1 MALVLNGSA
10 NTIGGLAVG
19 GLPDGIVDTD
29 TLAANAVVT
38 GKITN
43 GTIATEDLADN
54 SVEGAKIKGGEILA
68 WISINASS
76 GTPSARD
83 SYNVS
88 SITDVWAG
96 QYTVNFTN
104 NLPANYATIVT
115 ADGTYNGSVTSLGH
129 NDADAA
135 HTNVGN
141 VKVECRGGNATLY
154 DAETY
159 NVVCI
164 S

>member
-1 MALVLNGSA
+1 MTLSLTGS
-10 NTIGGLAVG
+10 TISGLAVG
-19 GLPDGIVDTD
+19 GLPDAIVDND
-29 TLAANAVVT
+29 MLASP
-38 GKITN
+38 KIYAYISFN
-43 GTIATEDLADN
+43 GT
-54 SVEGAKIKGGEILA
+54 
-68 WISINASS
+68 
-76 GTPSARD
+76 GTAAIRN